1 MWEKITAFFGL
12 VLAFIMAVFLGKSHA
27 QKKQAE
33 KEVKAKDEQIKKEA
47 EYKEKARQIKEEIFK
62 ENENEKQKLNTGDN
76 VSRFNAINDLLR
88 KH

>member
-1 MWEKITAFFGL
+1 MWEKITAALGFVVAL
-12 VLAFIMAVFLGKSHA
+12 VMSIFLGKSYA

-33 KEVKAKDEQIKKEA
+33 KAVKETQEQMKKDA
-47 EYKEKARQIKEEIFK
+47 EYREEAHKIKEEIFK
-62 ENENEKQKLNTGDN
+62 ETENEKQKLNTGDN